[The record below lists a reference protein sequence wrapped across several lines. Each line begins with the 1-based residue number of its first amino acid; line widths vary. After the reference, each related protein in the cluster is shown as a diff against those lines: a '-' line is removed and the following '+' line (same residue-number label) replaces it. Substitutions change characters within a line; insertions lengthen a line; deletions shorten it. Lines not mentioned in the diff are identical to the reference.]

1 MIEYLHFHKR
11 RSTVLLALLTAL
23 SVCCNG
29 DALAQ
34 TTTGEVKCAN
44 LIYARNK
51 TSVCFSSDFMDDINN
66 KTNIRTDGKFSPVR
80 LEDENLF
87 DYPFSV
93 MTGEGNFKLSQ
104 SQQESLKNYLT
115 GGGFVVASAG
125 CSDGSWASSCRKEL
139 NGLFPENKMKKLEMD
154 HPIFHSFYDIKRLN
168 SARKDLEGLEIDG
181 KIVLVFSSD
190 GLNDSDNAE
199 DESCCCC
206 GGNEIDNAR
215 QININ
220 LLIYALTH

>member
-1 MIEYLHFHKR
+1 MIENLAFFRR
-11 RSTVLLALLTAL
+11 RSKFLLVFLAVVSA
-23 SVCCNG
+23 CCAS
-29 DALAQ
+29 DAFAQ
-34 TTTGEVKCAN
+34 TAGEVKCAN

-51 TSVCFSSDFMDDINN
+51 TSVCFSSDFMEDINS
-66 KTNIRTDGKFSPVR
+66 KTNIRTDGKFTPVR
-80 LEDENLF
+80 LEEGNLF
-87 DYPFSV
+87 DYPFAV
-93 MTGEGNFKLSQ
+93 MTGEGTFELESEQ
-104 SQQESLKNYLT
+104 RDSLKSYLT

-125 CSDGSWASSCRKEL
+125 CSDNSWARSFRKEL
-139 NGLFPENKMKKLEMD
+139 EGMFPENKMKKLEMD
-154 HPIFHSFYDIKRLN
+154 HPVFHSFHEIKRLK
-168 SARKDLEGLEIDG
+168 SARDSLEGLEIDG

-215 QININ
+215 EINVN